1 MTGSETKF
9 NAFIAAIADPRLRAR
24 VEDSAMVNSWGD
36 PALVGAD
43 HARLWQA
50 ALSTAEECVSCAR
63 DYYPELYG
71 AAQ

>member
-1 MTGSETKF
+1 MTGPETKF
-9 NAFIAAIADPRLRAR
+9 NAFIAAIADPALRVR

-36 PALVGAD
+36 PELVGAD
-43 HARLWQA
+43 NARFWQV

-71 AAQ
+71 AAR